1 MKLSWNSLK
10 ISIAGAKLSHLVQR
24 DKIWDHGSMIEQVKN
39 IFYKVKKTKAN
50 GYVEDLKKYLTSTC
64 FEKLTKEMAQL
75 NKDGKRWIIKN
86 AMIKEIAVIE
96 VSKRKNNKPDCF
108 TALIKTI
115 GIEFT
120 TNKDET
126 KELISYSDR
135 VRIFS
140 EEWSFVSQGEWW
152 LLDRIE

>member
-1 MKLSWNSLK
+1 
-10 ISIAGAKLSHLVQR
+10 
-24 DKIWDHGSMIEQVKN
+24 
-39 IFYKVKKTKAN
+39 
-50 GYVEDLKKYLTSTC
+50 
-64 FEKLTKEMAQL
+64 MAQL

-135 VRIFS
+135 VRNFS
-140 EEWSFVSQGEWW
+140 EEWSFVRQGDWW